1 MGQSGAPD
9 PDRTSSVLRCR
20 VVPGE
25 TRKLRAWPIVLGT
38 LLALSSLVP
47 GTVAADSASS
57 IKERASQLSKQ
68 NADLAG
74 RSRGAVLSLYS
85 LDSKLARE
93 RTRLV
98 ALRIRT
104 AEIRAE
110 RAAAQERLT
119 VARHSLKVA
128 QVALARRL
136 QLLYEQGDSD
146 PLAVVLGAS
155 SVDEALSSLDS
166 LDRIADQDR
175 LVIEQTRNA
184 KHQLTSITRVLAER
198 QRALQGLADEAA
210 QSALELEQAHAER
223 SSYLASLASQ
233 RRLNA
238 AAISSLQEQALSVE
252 TRARQL
258 TAVASAQPTSKIEP
272 GLGGRTLT
280 VTATGYAIRGRTAT
294 GAPTGWGIVAVDPS
308 MIPLGTRMTI
318 PGYGSGVAADTGSA
332 VQGATIDLW
341 FPSLA
346 QARAWGRRT
355 VTITLH

>member
-1 MGQSGAPD
+1 
-9 PDRTSSVLRCR
+9 VVRCR

-57 IKERASQLSKQ
+57 SKERASQLSKQ
-68 NADLAG
+68 NADLAA
-74 RSRGAVLSLYS
+74 RSRGALLNLYA

-104 AEIRAE
+104 AEIHAE
-110 RAAAQERLT
+110 RAAAQQRLS
-119 VARHSLKVA
+119 VARHSLSVS
-128 QVALARRL
+128 QDALARRL

-166 LDRIADQDR
+166 LDRLADQDR
-175 LVIEQTRNA
+175 IVIEQTRKA
-184 KHQLTSITRVLAER
+184 KQQLTRITRALAKR
-198 QRALQGLADEAA
+198 QLELQGLADQAA
-210 QSALELEQAHAER
+210 QSTLQLEQARAER

-238 AAISSLQEQALSVE
+238 AAISSLQQQALAVE
-252 TRARQL
+252 TRSRQL
-258 TAVASAQPTSKIEP
+258 TAVASGRPAPTIEP

-280 VTATGYAIRGRTAT
+280 VTATGYAIKGRTAT

-308 MIPLGTRMTI
+308 VIPLGTRMTI
-318 PGYGSGVAADTGSA
+318 PGYGSGVAADTGGA
-332 VQGATIDLW
+332 VRGATIDLW

>member
-1 MGQSGAPD
+1 M
-9 PDRTSSVLRCR
+9 VRCR

-25 TRKLRAWPIVLGT
+25 TRTLQAWPIVLGT

-57 IKERASQLSKQ
+57 IRERASQLSQQ

-74 RSRGAVLSLYS
+74 RSRGALLDLYA
-85 LDSKLARE
+85 LDSKLAAE

-110 RAAAQERLT
+110 RAAAEHSLA
-119 VARHSLKVA
+119 VARHSLSVS
-128 QVALARRL
+128 QLALARRL

-146 PLAVVLGAS
+146 PLAVILGAS
-155 SVDEALSSLDS
+155 SVDDALSSIDS
-166 LDRIADQDR
+166 LNRIADQDR
-175 LVIEQTRNA
+175 LVIERTRSA
-184 KHQLTSITRVLAER
+184 KQRLTRITRALATR
-198 QRALQGLADEAA
+198 QRALQGLADQAA
-210 QSALELEQAHAER
+210 QSTVELEQARAER
-223 SSYLASLASQ
+223 SSYLASLSSR
-233 RRLNA
+233 RRLTA
-238 AAISSLQEQALSVE
+238 ATISALQQQALAIEAKS
-252 TRARQL
+252 RQL
-258 TAVASAQPTSKIEP
+258 ASVASARPPQTIEP

-280 VTATGYAIRGRTAT
+280 VTATGYSINGRTAT
-294 GAPTGWGIVAVDPS
+294 GTPTGWGIVAVDPS
-308 MIPLGTRMTI
+308 VIPLGTRITI

-332 VQGATIDLW
+332 VRGATIDLW

-355 VTITLH
+355 VTITLR

>member
-1 MGQSGAPD
+1 M
-9 PDRTSSVLRCR
+9 
-20 VVPGE
+20 PGE

-74 RSRGAVLSLYS
+74 RSRSALLSLYA

-104 AEIRAE
+104 AEVRAE

-119 VARHSLKVA
+119 VARHSLRVA

-146 PLAVVLGAS
+146 PVAVVLGAS

-175 LVIEQTRNA
+175 LVIEQTRRA
-184 KHQLTSITRVLAER
+184 KHELTRITRALAER
-198 QRALQGLADEAA
+198 QLALQGLAAQAA
-210 QSALELEQAHAER
+210 QSTLELEQARAER

-238 AAISSLQEQALSVE
+238 SAISSLQEQALAVE

-258 TAVASAQPTSKIEP
+258 TAVASARPTPTIDP

-308 MIPLGTRMTI
+308 VIPLGTRMTI

>member
-1 MGQSGAPD
+1 
-9 PDRTSSVLRCR
+9 
-20 VVPGE
+20 VPGE

-74 RSRGAVLSLYS
+74 RSRSALLSLYA

-104 AEIRAE
+104 AEVRAE

-119 VARHSLKVA
+119 VARHSLRVA

-146 PLAVVLGAS
+146 PVAVVLGAS

-175 LVIEQTRNA
+175 LVIEQTRRA
-184 KHQLTSITRVLAER
+184 KHELTRITRALAER
-198 QRALQGLADEAA
+198 QLALQGLAAQAA
-210 QSALELEQAHAER
+210 QSTLELEQARAER

-238 AAISSLQEQALSVE
+238 SAISSLQEQALAVE

-258 TAVASAQPTSKIEP
+258 TAVASARPTPTIDP

-308 MIPLGTRMTI
+308 VIPLGTRMTI

>member
-1 MGQSGAPD
+1 M
-9 PDRTSSVLRCR
+9 VRCG

-25 TRKLRAWPIVLGT
+25 TRTLRAWPIVLGT

-57 IKERASQLSKQ
+57 IRERASQLSQQ

-74 RSRGAVLSLYS
+74 RSRGALLDLYAIG
-85 LDSKLARE
+85 SKLAAE

-110 RAAAQERLT
+110 RAAAEHSLA
-119 VARHSLKVA
+119 VARRSLSIS
-128 QVALARRL
+128 QLALARRL

-146 PLAVVLGAS
+146 PLAVILGAS
-155 SVDEALSSLDS
+155 SVDEALNSLDS
-166 LDRIADQDR
+166 LNRIADQDR
-175 LVIEQTRNA
+175 LVIERTRSA
-184 KHQLTSITRVLAER
+184 KQRLTRITRALATR
-198 QRALQGLADEAA
+198 QRALQGLADQAA
-210 QSALELEQAHAER
+210 QSTVELEQARAER
-223 SSYLASLASQ
+223 SSYLAGLSSRRRLTAATISALQQQALAIEAKSRQLAS
-233 RRLNA
+233 
-238 AAISSLQEQALSVE
+238 
-252 TRARQL
+252 
-258 TAVASAQPTSKIEP
+258 VASARPPQTIEP

-280 VTATGYAIRGRTAT
+280 VTATGYSINGRTAT
-294 GAPTGWGIVAVDPS
+294 GTPTGWGIVAVDPS
-308 MIPLGTRMTI
+308 VIPLGTRITI

-332 VQGATIDLW
+332 VRGATIDLW

>member
-1 MGQSGAPD
+1 
-9 PDRTSSVLRCR
+9 
-20 VVPGE
+20 VPGE

-57 IKERASQLSKQ
+57 SKEGASQLSKQ
-68 NADLAG
+68 NADLAA
-74 RSRGAVLSLYS
+74 RSRGALLNLYA

-104 AEIRAE
+104 AEIHAE
-110 RAAAQERLT
+110 RAAAQQRLS
-119 VARHSLKVA
+119 VARHSLSVS
-128 QVALARRL
+128 QDALARRL

-166 LDRIADQDR
+166 LDRLADQDR
-175 LVIEQTRNA
+175 IVIEQTRKA
-184 KHQLTSITRVLAER
+184 KQQLTRITRALAKR
-198 QRALQGLADEAA
+198 QLELQGLADQAA
-210 QSALELEQAHAER
+210 QSTLQLEQAHAER
-223 SSYLASLASQ
+223 SSYLASMASQ

-238 AAISSLQEQALSVE
+238 AAISSLQQQALAVE
-252 TRARQL
+252 TRSRQL
-258 TAVASAQPTSKIEP
+258 TAVASGRPAPTIEP

-280 VTATGYAIRGRTAT
+280 VTATGYAIKGRTAT

-308 MIPLGTRMTI
+308 VIPLGTRMTI
-318 PGYGSGVAADTGSA
+318 PGYGSGVAADTGGA
-332 VQGATIDLW
+332 VRGATIDLW